1 MDRPG
6 PDSHA
11 PWARIMALINIQS
24 AIKRVEQIVRK
35 LEPPHGVEM
44 LTYKRNRGITI
55 IKVDDETVSI
65 QERGYAEQTL
75 LVEIKN
81 LGKTLKSI
89 AKREFPRSRKVRVY
103 QLDSPYCLGIKRK
116 QL

>member
-1 MDRPG
+1 
-6 PDSHA
+6 
-11 PWARIMALINIQS
+11 MALINIQS
-24 AIKRVEQIVRK
+24 AIKRVQQIIRK
-35 LEPPHGVEM
+35 LEPPQGVEI

-55 IKVDDETVSI
+55 IKIDEDTVSI
-65 QERGYAEQTL
+65 QERGYEEQTL
-75 LVEIKN
+75 LVQIKD
-81 LGKTLKSI
+81 LAKQLKSI

>member
-1 MDRPG
+1 
-6 PDSHA
+6 
-11 PWARIMALINIQS
+11 MALINIQS
-24 AIKRVEQIVRK
+24 AIKRVAQIVRR
-35 LEPPHGVEM
+35 LEPTQGVEI

-55 IKVDDETVSI
+55 IKVDEETLSV
-65 QERGYAEQTL
+65 QERGYEEQTHLVCIGELTRL
-75 LVEIKN
+75 L
-81 LGKTLKSI
+81 KTL

>member
-1 MDRPG
+1 
-6 PDSHA
+6 
-11 PWARIMALINIQS
+11 MALVNIQS
-24 AIKRVEQIVRK
+24 AIKRVQQIIRK
-35 LEPPHGVEM
+35 LEPPQGVEI

-55 IKVDDETVSI
+55 IKIDEETVSI
-65 QERGYAEQTL
+65 QERGYKEQTL
-75 LVEIKN
+75 LVEIKD
-81 LGKTLKSI
+81 LARQLKSI

>member
-1 MDRPG
+1 
-6 PDSHA
+6 
-11 PWARIMALINIQS
+11 MALINIQS
-24 AIKRVEQIVRK
+24 AIKRVEQIVRR
-35 LEPPHGVEM
+35 LEPPQGVEM

-55 IKVDDETVSI
+55 IKIDENTVSI
-65 QERGYAEQTL
+65 QERGYREQTV
-75 LVEIKN
+75 LVEIRD

-89 AKREFPRSRKVRVY
+89 SKKEFPRSRKVRVY

>member
-1 MDRPG
+1 
-6 PDSHA
+6 
-11 PWARIMALINIQS
+11 MALINIQS
-24 AIKRVEQIVRK
+24 AIKEVCRIVRK

-55 IKVDDETVSI
+55 LRIDEETVSI
-65 QERGYAEQTL
+65 QERGYADNTY
-75 LVEIKN
+75 LVPLDSLAK
-81 LGKTLKSI
+81 KLKSL